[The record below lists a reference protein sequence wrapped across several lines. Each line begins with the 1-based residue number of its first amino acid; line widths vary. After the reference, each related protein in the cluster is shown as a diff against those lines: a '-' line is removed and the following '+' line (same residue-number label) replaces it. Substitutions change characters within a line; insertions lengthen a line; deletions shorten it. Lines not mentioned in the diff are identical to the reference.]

1 MSIVSVLKSISPFG
15 LQEQDMNNRDTLVAT
30 ISLALSTL
38 AMAGVIG
45 TGAYTEPAGVE
56 ARGVHALSNA
66 VAHAVCVDPVP
77 AALAAATESGR

>member
-1 MSIVSVLKSISPFG
+1 
-15 LQEQDMNNRDTLVAT
+15 MNNRDTIVAT

-56 ARGVHALSNA
+56 ARGLHALSNT
-66 VAHAVCVDPVP
+66 VAQAVCAERTP
-77 AALAAATESGR
+77 ATLAAAPEVGR